1 MSLIQG
7 RPSFLAVPVHLR
19 TFEGCPA
26 EMATYGENRVF
37 AFARRTDHDCGLAR
51 RQLFRRLSC
60 TIKPVSKQYLW
71 EQRRYEHQRCDSPSD
86 YNVNP
91 QVESGLVIARV
102 RSRVAMGGHDIPK
115 AKVRER
121 YDLTCWSLLPLYDGQ
136 LAIRNPC
143 ARLSG

>member
-1 MSLIQG
+1 MIVGWLDVSY
-7 RPSFLAVPVHLR
+7 SADY
-19 TFEGCPA
+19 PA
-26 EMATYGENRVF
+26 
-37 AFARRTDHDCGLAR
+37 
-51 RQLFRRLSC
+51 RLS
-60 TIKPVSKQYLW
+60 
-71 EQRRYEHQRCDSPSD
+71 PSASNICGNSVD
-86 YNVNP
+86 TNTKDVILRVINNVNP

-143 ARLSG
+143 ARSSG